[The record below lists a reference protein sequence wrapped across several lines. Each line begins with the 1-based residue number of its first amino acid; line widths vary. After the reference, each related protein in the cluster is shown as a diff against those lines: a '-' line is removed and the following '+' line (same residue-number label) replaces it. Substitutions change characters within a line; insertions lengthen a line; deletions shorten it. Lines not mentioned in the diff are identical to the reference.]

1 MMRNMNLDTA
11 STLFINCG
19 RGCAPWLRQELEAL
33 GYATRP
39 AGSTGVETTGALG
52 DAMRLNLHLRTAL
65 NVLYLLKDFSA
76 TTADDLYRHTSEL
89 AWEKLIAPDEYLSV
103 ASHADTPAINNTMF
117 ASLKVK
123 DAIVD
128 RIAARAPRRPDSG
141 PLRKGVLINLFWKDD
156 RCRLYLNTTG
166 KKLSDRGYRKMPHT
180 APLRETLAAGMILA
194 AGYDGKQPLV
204 APMCGSGTL
213 PIEAALIARRYP
225 PGYLRDNFSF
235 MHTLPFDR
243 KAWQQ
248 LRTDARKQ
256 IRPSLPAPIIA
267 SDIDQAAIHAA
278 QKNAQIAGVEDLIK
292 FHVCDFADTPIPE
305 GQGIVL
311 LNPAYGERLGE
322 VSALEKTYKHIGD
335 FFKQKCAGYTGCIFT
350 GNMALAKKVGL
361 RPARRISFWNARI
374 ECRLLTYPLY
384 KGARREQ

>member
-1 MMRNMNLDTA
+1 MRSMNLHTA

-19 RGCAPWLRQELEAL
+19 RGVAPWLRQEIEAL
-33 GYATRP
+33 GYAARP
-39 AGSTGVETTGALG
+39 AGRTGVETNGALA

-76 TTADDLYRHTSEL
+76 ATPDDLYRHTAEL
-89 AWEKLIAPDEYLSV
+89 PWEQLIAPDEYLSV
-103 ASHADTPAINNTMF
+103 VSHADTPAINNTMF

-128 RIAARAPRRPDSG
+128 RIAAHAQRRPNSG
-141 PLRKGVLINLFWKDD
+141 PLRNGVVINLFWKDD

-166 KKLSDRGYRKMPHT
+166 EKLSDRGYRKIPHT
-180 APLRETLAAGMILA
+180 APLRETLAAGLLLA
-194 AGYDGKQPLV
+194 AGYDGAQPLV
-204 APMCGSGTL
+204 APMCGSGAI

-235 MHTLPFDR
+235 MHVRPFER
-243 KAWQQ
+243 KTWQQ
-248 LRTDARKQ
+248 LRTNARKD

-267 SDIDQAAIHAA
+267 SDMDQEAIRAA
-278 QKNAQIAGVEDLIK
+278 QKNAQTAGVEDLIK
-292 FHVCDFADTPIPE
+292 FHVCDFADTPVPAGE
-305 GQGIVL
+305 GIVL

-322 VSALEKTYKHIGD
+322 VCELEKTYTRIGD

-361 RPARRISFWNARI
+361 RPARHIPFWNAHI
-374 ECRLLTYPLY
+374 ECRLLEYPLY
-384 KGARREQ
+384 KGARR